1 MQAGNLP
8 LCRLVFRLDVATSS
22 GQYAAMFKR
31 ADEIKDMLRAC
42 TTVAQVNAL
51 ARSLGPE
58 VAEMAEHP
66 SRAVHA
72 IHIRNLAAYLR
83 VTLEE

>member
-1 MQAGNLP
+1 MDHD
-8 LCRLVFRLDVATSS
+8 RIE
-22 GQYAAMFKR
+22 AMKNT
-31 ADEIKDMLRAC
+31 LRRC

-51 ARSLGPE
+51 AKALGPE

-83 VTLEE
+83 LTLEE